1 MADVSRNVL
10 VDLVNFVKIR
20 VVSRFRR
27 WDVHME
33 DSSRGYTDAEV
44 AEQLQAIQVHPSAAA
59 EVMLWH
65 FRRDSLF
72 VAG

>member
-1 MADVSRNVL
+1 MG
-10 VDLVNFVKIR
+10 
-20 VVSRFRR
+20 
-27 WDVHME
+27 

-44 AEQLQAIQVHPSAAA
+44 AEQLQVHPSAAA